1 MMDVFLMNNIYT
13 YKMFEIHLTLI
24 SLKIFN
30 QDLKKDVLL
39 LAYAF
44 EEFISISLRYY
55 VLDPSHYFR
64 APGLSWG
71 AMLKMTKIE

>member
-13 YKMFEIHLTLI
+13 YKMFVIHLTLI

-44 EEFISISLRYY
+44 EEFISTSLRYY

>member
-30 QDLKKDVLL
+30 HYLKKDVLL

-44 EEFISISLRYY
+44 EEFISTSLRYY